1 MTKSWE
7 KTKYPSIGEW
17 IKKKQ
22 KLVVYLYNE
31 IPVRNKRNKLLI
43 QATRLMNLKNSML
56 SKRSQSQKVHS
67 VILFI

>member
-17 IKKKQ
+17 IKKKK

-43 QATRLMNLKNSML
+43 
-56 SKRSQSQKVHS
+56 
-67 VILFI
+67 